1 MMKKIFILIMLL
13 TYSCG
18 YQPIYL
24 NKNLKNYEFYQI
36 FLEGNKDI
44 NTKIINATSIKENK
58 LDKNLNELLIKS
70 NLTTTETSKDSKGK
84 VLTYRSI
91 INIDF
96 TIKKNNTIIKNK
108 LFTKDISY
116 NNKENKFEL
125 VEYQNGLIAN
135 LVNRSVEEIILYLN
149 LE

>member
-1 MMKKIFILIMLL
+1 MIKKIFILIILF

-24 NKNLKNYEFYQI
+24 NKNLKNYEFSKI

-44 NTKIINATSIKENK
+44 NTKVINSISIKENK
-58 LDKNLNELLIKS
+58 LDKNLNELLLKS

-84 VLTYRSI
+84 VLTYRST

-96 TIKKNNTIIKNK
+96 TIKKNETIIKNK
-108 LFTKDISY
+108 LFTKDVSY
-116 NNKENKFEL
+116 NNKENKFDL
-125 VEYQNGLIAN
+125 VEYQNELIAN
-135 LVNRSVEEIILYLN
+135 LVNRSVE
-149 LE
+149 